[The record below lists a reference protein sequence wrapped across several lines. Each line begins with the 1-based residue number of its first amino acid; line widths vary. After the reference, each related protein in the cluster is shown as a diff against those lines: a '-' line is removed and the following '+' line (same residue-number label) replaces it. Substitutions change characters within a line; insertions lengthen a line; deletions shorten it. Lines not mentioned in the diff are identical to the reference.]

1 MNPQPETQ
9 QLSAL
14 QVALLRVL
22 WDNGEATVAQV
33 HAELAEERGLAA
45 TTIATLLTR
54 LERRGLVTHR
64 NEGRQFVYRALVE
77 EKDVQLSQVRDLA
90 DRVFEGNLAE
100 LVSHLVAREDIDAG
114 DLERVKA
121 MIDAKTG
128 TPRKGR

>member
-1 MNPQPETQ
+1 MNPQPDTQ

-128 TPRKGR
+128 TPKKGR

>member
-54 LERRGLVTHR
+54 LERRGLVAHR

-121 MIDAKTG
+121 MIDAKTSS
-128 TPRKGR
+128 TRKGR

>member
-33 HAELAEERGLAA
+33 HAQLAEERGLAA

-64 NEGRQFVYRALVE
+64 SEGRQFVYRALVE

-90 DRVFEGNLAE
+90 DRVFEGSLAE

-121 MIDAKTG
+121 MIDAKTSSV
-128 TPRKGR
+128 RKGR